1 MAQLEPGG
9 VFAHY
14 RIVERLGQGG
24 QADAYKAEDLRLH
37 RPVVIKMLR
46 ADLDTGA
53 ARRRFDREARLCSA
67 LDHPNIAAVH
77 DVGEVDGVPYIV
89 MQYVEGQTLKQLV
102 AGRPLDAL
110 STLSIAIQIADALAA
125 AHARGIVHRDVK
137 PSNVVVTPSGQV
149 KVLDFGLAKMLA
161 DDVERSR
168 DADEPVTEIGVPY
181 GSLGYGSPEQASG
194 DPVDHRSD
202 VFSLGVLVYE
212 MATGQRPFAGRN
224 RMEVLHAVM
233 SQAPRPLAQV
243 NPAVPPGLQAILD
256 RGLAKNPR
264 ERPPMAALR
273 EELKVLMRQISQ
285 ETGRVPTE
293 ASATLVAPQHAR
305 SSWLLGSAL
314 GRVFARRRAGAVAE
328 PHSDPL
334 TPAHTP
340 MPGMRPA
347 RWGGEGKPAV
357 AVLPFKN
364 LSGDPAADFYE
375 ISLADGVIN
384 ELAHLRSLVVRPL
397 SYVVSYAGQI
407 VDPVQVGEELAASA
421 VLVGSFIKAPDRFRV
436 TAQLVATKSGEI
448 LWSDK
453 IDIPA
458 ADLIT
463 VQDTIAERVIAGL
476 QLKLT
481 PEEQRQLDKP
491 VTGSPEAYEFYL
503 RGRNLLLQYLLR
515 TFDDSDLDMAIRM
528 FREAVRLDPS
538 FALAWAA
545 LGRCYV
551 HHAQGYGGPE
561 YYQQAEEALQKGLAL
576 DPARMEARLQM
587 VFVHLHHGDK
597 ERAHREIAVLR
608 QEAPNQPS
616 VVFAA
621 ANLYRLDGL
630 YEKALAE
637 YDHLLEIN
645 PRDVVLVSY
654 SRGRVYTHQRLYD
667 RAIVELER
675 ARGLEPDHPLVKT
688 FLAVCYFNQGRVD
701 EAQPL
706 VEEVLHQHHHLEG
719 VLPVL
724 AWCLSAR
731 GEHDKAR
738 ALITE
743 RVKEIARADHDIAF
757 WLASFYSMEGLV
769 DDAVEWAQ
777 TAVRLGNENYP
788 LFAESRK
795 LENLRRDPRGQA
807 LLEEL
812 KQRWESRR
820 QA

>member
-1 MAQLEPGG
+1 MAQLEPGL
-9 VFAHY
+9 VFDHY
-14 RIVERLGQGG
+14 RIGERLGQGG
-24 QADAYKAEDLRLH
+24 QADAFKAEDLRLH

-46 ADLDTGA
+46 TDLDNAA

-67 LDHPNIAAVH
+67 LDHPNVAGVH
-77 DVGEVDGVPYIV
+77 DIGERDGVPYIV

-102 AGRPLDAL
+102 AGRPLDVP
-110 STLSIAIQIADALAA
+110 STLSIGIQIADALAA
-125 AHARGIVHRDVK
+125 AHARGIVHRDMK
-137 PSNVVVTPSGQV
+137 PSNVIVMPSGQV

-161 DDVERSR
+161 DELESVRGT
-168 DADEPVTEIGVPY
+168 DEPVTELGVPY

-202 VFSLGVLVYE
+202 VFSVGVLIYE
-212 MATGQRPFAGRN
+212 MATGHRPFTGRN
-224 RMEVLHAVM
+224 RLEVLHAVM
-233 SQAPRPLAQV
+233 SQAPRPLAQL
-243 NPAVPPGLQAILD
+243 NPAVPPGLQPILD
-256 RGLAKNPR
+256 RVLAKNPR
-264 ERPPMAALR
+264 DRPPMAAVR
-273 EELKVLMRQISQ
+273 EELKALMRQLSRDP
-285 ETGRVPTE
+285 GHVPTE
-293 ASATLVAPQHAR
+293 VSSTLVAPQHAR
-305 SSWLLGSAL
+305 SSWLLGTAL
-314 GRVFARRRAGAVAE
+314 GRVFARRRGPAMAE
-328 PHSDPL
+328 PRTDPIMPAR
-334 TPAHTP
+334 TPV
-340 MPGMRPA
+340 PGMRPA
-347 RWGGEGKPAV
+347 RWGGEGKTAV

-364 LSGDPAADFYE
+364 LSGDPSADFYE

-397 SYVVSYAGQI
+397 SYVVGYAGQI
-407 VDPVQVGEELAASA
+407 VDPGQVGEELAASA

-436 TAQLVATKSGEI
+436 TAQLVATQSGEI

-491 VTGSPEAYEFYL
+491 ATASPEAYEFYL

-515 TFDDSDLDMAIRM
+515 TFDDADLDVAIRM
-528 FREAVRLDPS
+528 FKEAVRLDPT

-551 HHAQGYGGPE
+551 HHAQGYGGPD
-561 YYQQAEEALQKGLAL
+561 YYRQAEEALQKSLAL
-576 DPARMEARLQM
+576 DPSKMEARLQM
-587 VFVHLHHGDK
+587 VHVYLHRGDR

-621 ANLYRLDGL
+621 AMFYRLDGL

-654 SRGRVYTHQRLYD
+654 SRGRVYTHQGLYD

-675 ARGLEPDHPLVKT
+675 ARSLEPDHPMVKT

-706 VEEVLHQHHHLEG
+706 VEEVLHQHPHLEG

-738 ALITE
+738 ALITD
-743 RVKEIARADHDIAF
+743 RVKEIAHADHDIAF
-757 WLASFYSMEGLV
+757 WLSSFYSMEGLL
-769 DDAVEWAQ
+769 DDALAWAQ

-807 LLEEL
+807 LLAEL
-812 KQRWESRR
+812 KQRWEARR
-820 QA
+820 RA

>member
-1 MAQLEPGG
+1 
-9 VFAHY
+9 
-14 RIVERLGQGG
+14 
-24 QADAYKAEDLRLH
+24 
-37 RPVVIKMLR
+37 
-46 ADLDTGA
+46 
-53 ARRRFDREARLCSA
+53 
-67 LDHPNIAAVH
+67 
-77 DVGEVDGVPYIV
+77 
-89 MQYVEGQTLKQLV
+89 
-102 AGRPLDAL
+102 
-110 STLSIAIQIADALAA
+110 
-125 AHARGIVHRDVK
+125 
-137 PSNVVVTPSGQV
+137 
-149 KVLDFGLAKMLA
+149 
-161 DDVERSR
+161 
-168 DADEPVTEIGVPY
+168 VTELGVPY

-202 VFSLGVLVYE
+202 VFGLGVLVYE
-212 MATGQRPFAGRN
+212 MATGQRPFTGRN
-224 RMEVLHAVM
+224 RLEVLHAVM
-233 SQAPRPLAQV
+233 SLSPRPLAQV
-243 NPAVPPGLQAILD
+243 NPGVPHGLQAILD
-256 RGLAKNPR
+256 RVLAKNPR
-264 ERPPMAALR
+264 DRPPMAVVR
-273 EELKVLMRQISQ
+273 EELKALMRQVSP
-285 ETGRVPTE
+285 ETGHVPTE
-293 ASATLVAPQHAR
+293 VSATLVAPQHAR
-305 SSWLLGSAL
+305 SSWLLGTAL
-314 GRVFARRRAGAVAE
+314 GRVFSRRRGPPLGE
-328 PHSDPL
+328 PRTDPVMSARTP
-334 TPAHTP
+334 TPA
-340 MPGMRPA
+340 MRPA

-384 ELAHLRSLVVRPL
+384 ELAHMRSLVVRPL
-397 SYVVSYAGQI
+397 SYVVPYAGQI
-407 VDPVQVGEELAASA
+407 VDPGQVGEELAASA

-453 IDIPA
+453 IDIKA

-515 TFDDSDLDMAIRM
+515 TFDDADLDVAIRM
-528 FREAVRLDPS
+528 FKEAVRLDAS

-561 YYQQAEEALQKGLAL
+561 YYRQAEEALNKSLAL
-576 DPARMEARLQM
+576 DPGRMEARLQM
-587 VFVHLHHGDK
+587 VHVYLHHGDK
-597 ERAHREIAVLR
+597 ERAHREIAILR

-621 ANLYRLDGL
+621 AMLYRLDGL

-667 RAIVELER
+667 RAVVELER
-675 ARGLEPDHPLVKT
+675 ARALEPDHPLVKT

-701 EAQPL
+701 NAQPL
-706 VEEVLHQHHHLEG
+706 VEEVLHQHPHLEG

-738 ALITE
+738 ALVTD

-769 DDAVEWAQ
+769 DEALAWAQ

-788 LFAESRK
+788 LYADSRK
-795 LENLRRDPRGQA
+795 LESLRRDPRGQA